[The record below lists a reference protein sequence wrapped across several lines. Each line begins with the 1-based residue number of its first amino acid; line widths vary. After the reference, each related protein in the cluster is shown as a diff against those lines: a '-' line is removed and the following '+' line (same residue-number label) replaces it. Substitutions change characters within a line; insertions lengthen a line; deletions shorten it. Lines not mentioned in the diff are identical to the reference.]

1 MERITRRR
9 AAIVLAFF
17 CVILFLFSLKL
28 YEMQVSGS
36 PGSSPSQKTFITRTV
51 VKAAR
56 GEILDR
62 NGKVLVT
69 NRSCR

>member
-9 AAIVLAFF
+9 AAIIVAFF

-28 YEMQVSGS
+28 YEMQVTKS
-36 PGSSPSQKTFITRTV
+36 PGSAAGQKTFITRTT

-56 GEILDR
+56 GELLDR

-69 NRSCR
+69 NRS